1 MMDMLLV
8 AALITG
14 AVALTLAP
22 LLLPWPW
29 EVRWMV
35 ATEAVNPL
43 VALSNARRHIQLEEV
58 VLVSFDSDGAALVI
72 VVKPERTETPGQTEL
87 VGPPCSTAD
96 LAALDGWY
104 SGHTPLLL
112 VDSDGVSTL
121 KGPRRSIT
129 GLHEPHHDAPPILA

>member
-1 MMDMLLV
+1 MDMLLV

-14 AVALTLAP
+14 AVALAMAP

-29 EVRWMV
+29 EVRWIV
-35 ATEAVNPL
+35 AADAVNPL
-43 VALSNARRHIQLEEV
+43 VALSNARRHIHLEEV
-58 VLVSFDSDGAALVI
+58 VLVGFDSNAAALV
-72 VVKPERTETPGQTEL
+72 VVVNAERTQTPGGTEL

-104 SGHTPLLL
+104 SVQTPLLL
-112 VDSDGVSTL
+112 VDANGISTL

-129 GLHEPHHDAPPILA
+129 GLHEPHYQAPPTLA